1 MCSQEGEEGKAG
13 KEEGGKEGREEAGEE
28 GGSSRCCSCQER
40 QEPSGPVA
48 SQQLRSG

>member
-13 KEEGGKEGREEAGEE
+13 KEEGGKEGREE